1 MNINKQNDIVFE
13 EDEIFSKDEYKLVL
27 TIVKRGFET
36 DVLEAAKSTGSNGA
50 ILMQAKGV
58 SKIQERFF
66 GFSINPE
73 NTTIMM
79 LVKKQ
84 NVVPT
89 MKAIY
94 SVIDFK
100 SEARGMVFAL
110 PVSLVAGMD
119 VTYEKFSID

>member
-100 SEARGMVFAL
+100 SEARGMVFVL
-110 PVSLVAGMD
+110 FVSLVAGMD

>member
-1 MNINKQNDIVFE
+1 MEKQNNIFE
-13 EDEIFSKDEYKLVL
+13 EDEIFSKDEYKLVV

-36 DVLEAAKSTGSNGA
+36 DVLEAAKSIGSNGA
-50 ILMQAKGV
+50 ILMQAKVV
-58 SKIQERFF
+58 SKIQEKFF
-66 GFSINPE
+66 GFSLNPE
-73 NTTIMM
+73 NTTIMI

-100 SEARGMVFAL
+100 SDARGMVFAL

-119 VTYEKFSID
+119 ATYDRININ

>member
-1 MNINKQNDIVFE
+1 MEKQNNIFE
-13 EDEIFSKDEYKLVL
+13 EDEIFSKDEYKLVV

-36 DVLEAAKSTGSNGA
+36 DVLEAAKSIGSNGA

-58 SKIQERFF
+58 SKIQEKFF
-66 GFSINPE
+66 GFSLNPE
-73 NTTIMM
+73 NTTIMI

-100 SEARGMVFAL
+100 SDARGMVFAL

-119 VTYEKFSID
+119 ATYDRININ